1 MRRLKSMTYIEAF
14 NIIEAFREELESA
27 VKHDLYVT
35 LDTESCKELLE
46 ALNTVD
52 Y

>member
-1 MRRLKSMTYIEAF
+1 MTYIDAF

-35 LDTESCKELLE
+35 LDTESCKELME
-46 ALNTVD
+46 ALDTVD